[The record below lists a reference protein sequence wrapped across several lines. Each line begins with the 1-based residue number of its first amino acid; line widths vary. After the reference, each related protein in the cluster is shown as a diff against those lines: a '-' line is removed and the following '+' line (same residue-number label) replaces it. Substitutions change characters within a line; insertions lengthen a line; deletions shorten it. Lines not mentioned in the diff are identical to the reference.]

1 MKPGKREI
9 TLNEYDSLL
18 DMLSAE
24 RALLGAYC
32 AAICAA
38 ERKEGRTGLVG
49 AFSSAAEDVFFLRD
63 LLDSKRNEKAG
74 G

>member
-1 MKPGKREI
+1 
-9 TLNEYDSLL
+9 
-18 DMLSAE
+18 MLSAE

-38 ERKEGRTGLVG
+38 ERKEARTGLVG